1 VGTRENRYW
10 TEGEERR
17 CKMCYEEIETI
28 EHMWNGCS
36 KMRERE
42 RKERGEVLNEDGR
55 EIRRMKEIWKRDRM
69 DKERC
74 GGQKENCFFGIVIF

>member
-1 VGTRENRYW
+1 
-10 TEGEERR
+10 
-17 CKMCYEEIETI
+17 
-28 EHMWNGCS
+28 
-36 KMRERE
+36 MRERE